1 MVKYHF
7 KQEEELMTNMIV
19 SMSLDYGRCGKVK
32 GVFLVSKED
41 FELAKKLNPQ
51 VYFGEILGKHSE
63 VYCDFNEISFEVKT
77 EDQEKVNALIEM
89 DMHSSGYDPF
99 EYLEMH
105 SPEWREGEVN
115 KVG

>member
-1 MVKYHF
+1 
-7 KQEEELMTNMIV
+7 MTDMIV
-19 SMSLDYGRCGKVK
+19 SMSLDYGRGGDVE

-89 DMHSSGYDPF
+89 DMHSSGHNPF
-99 EYLEMH
+99 ECLDEH
-105 SPEWREGEVN
+105 SPDWRDGKEN